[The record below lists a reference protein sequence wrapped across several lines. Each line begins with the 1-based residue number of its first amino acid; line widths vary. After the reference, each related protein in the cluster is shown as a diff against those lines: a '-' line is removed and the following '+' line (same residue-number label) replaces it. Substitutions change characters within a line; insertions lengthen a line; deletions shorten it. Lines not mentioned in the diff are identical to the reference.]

1 MQSVPNTFKI
11 VLYGTSE
18 YQAAVELRQAI
29 LRKPLGLCF
38 SQEYLEKEK
47 EYIHFAG
54 LKNGEVVAAASL
66 VPEQFTCKM
75 RQVAVRADM
84 QGSGIGSELIDYCE
98 LYAKTQKFQSLYC
111 HAREHAVPFYTKKG
125 YLPEGEYFMEI
136 GIHHVKM
143 IKELG

>member
-11 VLYGTSE
+11 VLCGTSQYE
-18 YQAAVELRQAI
+18 AAVELRQAI

-66 VPEQFTCKM
+66 VPEQLTCKM
-75 RQVAVRADM
+75 RQVAVRADI
-84 QGSGIGSELIDYCE
+84 QGLGVGSGLIDYCE
-98 LYAKTQKFQSLYC
+98 AYAKAQKFQSLYC
-111 HAREHAVPFYTKKG
+111 HARVEAVPFYTKKG
-125 YLPEGEYFMEI
+125 YLYEGEYFMEI
-136 GIHHVKM
+136 GIPHIKM